1 MIKRIFLLLTG
12 CFFGILCHAQS
23 DSCALE
29 VEAIP
34 TVTPVVRDAPNE
46 WDRVLGTTQAEGQT
60 VTGPSPLTVQ
70 FKSNSNA
77 SFIEW
82 LIYDAS
88 TATGTPKRYSD
99 RDLTH
104 TFYDA
109 GIHYVQLK
117 SSNGQCTDSA
127 YFLIQVS
134 VSRLECP
141 NYFTPR
147 TTPGENDE
155 FKVAYRS
162 LNSFKG
168 TIRNRWGQVL
178 FQWTDPAQG
187 WNGTFNG
194 NPVSAGVYFYFIEA
208 IGSDGIVYKKSG
220 DINLL
225 E

>member
-1 MIKRIFLLLTG
+1 MIKRFFLLFTG
-12 CFFGILCHAQS
+12 CLVGVFSYAQT

-29 VEAIP
+29 VDAAP
-34 TVTPVVRDAPNE
+34 TITPVVREAPNE

-70 FKSNSNA
+70 FKSQSNA
-77 SFIEW
+77 PFIEW
-82 LIYDAS
+82 LIYDAP
-88 TATGTPKRYSD
+88 TATGSFKRYSD
-99 RDLTH
+99 RDLSY

-117 SSNGQCTDSA
+117 SSNGQCSDSA
-127 YFLIQVS
+127 FFLITVS
-134 VSRLECP
+134 ESRLECP

-162 LNSFKG
+162 LNTFKG

-178 FQWTDPAQG
+178 FQWSDPALG
-187 WNGTFNG
+187 WDGTFKG
-194 NPVSAGVYFYFIEA
+194 KPVSAGVYFYFIEA
-208 IGSDGIVYKKSG
+208 KGSDGIEYKKSG

-225 E
+225 D